1 MEGFRNIFRLVIS
14 SLLICCC
21 FLNNANKSFADS
33 TVNLKN
39 ETQEDSTRR
48 SRLHEILIA
57 LIKQQ
62 KDLELI
68 DDGVQFFENPINN
81 SEKYDPSKIVERNQR
96 IIKKYQSLVRSAIA
110 LDALLES
117 EDYDIGV

>member
-1 MEGFRNIFRLVIS
+1 M
-14 SLLICCC
+14 
-21 FLNNANKSFADS
+21 
-33 TVNLKN
+33 NLKN
-39 ETQEDSTRR
+39 KKTEEYITRR
-48 SRLHEILIA
+48 SRLHEILVA

-62 KDLELI
+62 KDLELM
-68 DDGVQFFENPINN
+68 DDDVQVFENPLNH

-117 EDYDIGV
+117 EDYDISQGRIS

>member
-1 MEGFRNIFRLVIS
+1 M
-14 SLLICCC
+14 
-21 FLNNANKSFADS
+21 
-33 TVNLKN
+33 NLKKN
-39 ETQEDSTRR
+39 EAEEPLTRR

-62 KDLELI
+62 KDLELM
-68 DDGVQFFENPINN
+68 DDVQGFKNPINN
-81 SEKYDPSKIVERNQR
+81 PEKSDPSKIVERNQR

-117 EDYDIGV
+117 EDSDVSDGRIS

>member
-1 MEGFRNIFRLVIS
+1 M
-14 SLLICCC
+14 
-21 FLNNANKSFADS
+21 
-33 TVNLKN
+33 NLKKKSA
-39 ETQEDSTRR
+39 EEHLSRR

-62 KDLELI
+62 KDLELM
-68 DDGVQFFENPINN
+68 DDGVQIFENPIHN
-81 SEKYDPSKIVERNQR
+81 SEKYDSSKIVERNQR

-117 EDYDIGV
+117 EDYDISDGRIS

>member
-1 MEGFRNIFRLVIS
+1 
-14 SLLICCC
+14 
-21 FLNNANKSFADS
+21 
-33 TVNLKN
+33 VNLKKN
-39 ETQEDSTRR
+39 EAEEHLARR

-62 KDLELI
+62 KDLELM
-68 DDGVQFFENPINN
+68 DDDVQVFEKTINP
-81 SEKYDPSKIVERNQR
+81 EKYDPSKIVERNQR

-117 EDYDIGV
+117 EDYDISDGRIS

>member
-1 MEGFRNIFRLVIS
+1 M
-14 SLLICCC
+14 
-21 FLNNANKSFADS
+21 
-33 TVNLKN
+33 NLKN
-39 ETQEDSTRR
+39 KETEGNITRR
-48 SRLHEILIA
+48 SRLHQILIA

-62 KDLELI
+62 KDLELM
-68 DDGVQFFENPINN
+68 DDGVQVFEISTNR

-117 EDYDIGV
+117 EDYDISNGRIS

>member
-1 MEGFRNIFRLVIS
+1 MNR
-14 SLLICCC
+14 
-21 FLNNANKSFADS
+21 K
-33 TVNLKN
+33 KN
-39 ETQEDSTRR
+39 EAEEHLTRR

-62 KDLELI
+62 KNLELM
-68 DDGVQFFENPINN
+68 DDGVQVFENPIKH

-117 EDYDIGV
+117 ENNDISDGRIS